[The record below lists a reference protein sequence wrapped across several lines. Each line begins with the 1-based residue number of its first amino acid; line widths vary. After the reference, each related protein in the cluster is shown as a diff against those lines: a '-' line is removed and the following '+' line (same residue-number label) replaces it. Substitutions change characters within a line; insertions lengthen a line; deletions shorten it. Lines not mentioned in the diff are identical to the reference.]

1 MAVIGR
7 MDIRESLADFGDF
20 INSEEMTHRQAAII
34 VAVWTG
40 ATALFGIIAYIYVF
54 IILGY

>member
-1 MAVIGR
+1 MS
-7 MDIRESLADFGDF
+7 IRESLSDFGDF
-20 INSEEMTHRQAAII
+20 LNNEKMTHRQAAII

-40 ATALFGIIAYIYVF
+40 ATAVFGIIAYIYVF